1 MRYLVAVLFTVFF
14 AGSALAGQCP
24 ALAHQ
29 IDERMQSAQLDAD
42 AKARIQELRDQGQSL
57 HSQGKHGE
65 SVKVLKQA
73 MSELDA
79 AS

>member
-24 ALAHQ
+24 TLVHE
-29 IDERMQSAQLDAD
+29 IDQQVQSAQLDAD
-42 AKARIQELRDQGQSL
+42 TKARIQELRDQGQSL
-57 HSQGKHGE
+57 HSQGKHGQ